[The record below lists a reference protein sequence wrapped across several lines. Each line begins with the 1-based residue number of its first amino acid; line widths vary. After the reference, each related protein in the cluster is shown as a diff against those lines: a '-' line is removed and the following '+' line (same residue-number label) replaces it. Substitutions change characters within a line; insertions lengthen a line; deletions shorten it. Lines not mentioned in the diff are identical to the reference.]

1 MFSKIVVS
9 IPRTKD
15 QVLPTFP
22 HLPTVEHRQQKR
34 LQHIHQ
40 QTSPIFFFF
49 ESVRPFLQK
58 QPKKAWVATLPAIFL
73 NFSPPE
79 SLEFHDS
86 QFDLR
91 TFSENGLVQPPTN
104 LRCLEGG
111 KLCSLDLPPSNST
124 SQHQD
129 DMNAMNHL

>member
-91 TFSENGLVQPPTN
+91 IFSENGLVQPPTN
-104 LRCLEGG
+104 LRCLEGFP
-111 KLCSLDLPPSNST
+111 SYVAWIFPPSWP